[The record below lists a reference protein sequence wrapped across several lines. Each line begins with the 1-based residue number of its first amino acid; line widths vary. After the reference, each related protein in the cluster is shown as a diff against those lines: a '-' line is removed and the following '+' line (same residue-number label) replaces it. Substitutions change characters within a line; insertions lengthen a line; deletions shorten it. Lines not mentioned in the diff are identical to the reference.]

1 MNRTWD
7 FTDLEFAAAWDATQS
22 DLVPEPFVYT
32 SSTKYYDDAR
42 EAMRTAWGDVRS
54 RWGREVDDVLAA
66 IAVPDIRLTVRG
78 LDGQD
83 VRNPKKIVRMLAA
96 RKGDYAYLIKQ
107 KPGRTY
113 WHAGG
118 FTLTEHEVLSLGDTV
133 AAALPKVDAGK
144 QSDFVLVEPR
154 ADDELDYSYGRSKI
168 QDFDDGVDTRTQA
181 FNRATSDLDGTIV
194 VQQGYSRFG
203 PRGITSVDIGWRDLA
218 DDGRYVVV
226 PGHPTTVV
234 AADTKRLGAL
244 INTQIAEVVRAI
256 KDDRA

>member
-7 FTDLEFAAAWDATQS
+7 FTDLEFAAAWDATQA

-32 SSTKYYDDAR
+32 SETKYYDDAR
-42 EAMRTAWGDVRS
+42 EAMRQAWGDVLS
-54 RWGREVDDVLAA
+54 RWGAEVTEILAA
-66 IAVPDIRLTVRG
+66 VAMPDIRLIIRG

-83 VRNPKKIVRMLAA
+83 PLNPKKIVRMLAT
-96 RKGDYAYLIKQ
+96 RKGDYAYLITQ
-107 KPGRTY
+107 KPGRTF

-118 FTLTEHEVLSLGDTV
+118 FTISEHEVLSLGDTV
-133 AAALPKVDAGK
+133 AAALPKAEAGR
-144 QSDFVLVEPR
+144 QSDFVLVQPR
-154 ADDELDYSYGRSKI
+154 AEEEFDYSYGRSRI
-168 QDFDDGVDTRTQA
+168 QDFDDGVDRRSA
-181 FNRATSDLDGTIV
+181 EFNNATVDLDGTIT

-203 PRGITSVDIGWRDLA
+203 PRGITNMYLRWCDLV

-226 PGHPTTVV
+226 PGQPTTVV
-234 AADTKRLGAL
+234 AADTRRLGAL